1 MNVRVWDKEE
11 EEELVKL
18 YCDDGMEVLDIAE
31 YFGKNNRSII
41 SKLVQ
46 LKVYKKP
53 EVDKSGKRSVK
64 SMIIDL
70 EHMLDITLDGVNL
83 SKKSNLEI
91 LVDAVK
97 LRFEQSTLQNKN

>member
-1 MNVRVWDKEE
+1 MNVRVWNEE
-11 EEELVKL
+11 EEAELVKL
-18 YCDDGMEVLDIAE
+18 YTVDGMDVYDIAE

-46 LKVYKKP
+46 LKIYKKP
-53 EVDKSGKRSVK
+53 EIDKSGKRSVK

-70 EHMLDITLDGVNL
+70 EQMLGITLDGVNL

-97 LRFEQSTLQNKN
+97 LRFDQ

>member
-1 MNVRVWDKEE
+1 MTVRVWSKEE
-11 EEELVKL
+11 EEELISL
-18 YCDDGMEVLDIAE
+18 YCVQEYDINDIAE
-31 YFGKNNRSII
+31 HFGKNTRSII

-46 LKVYKKP
+46 LKIYKKP

-64 SMIIDL
+64 SMILDL
-70 EHMLDITLDGVNL
+70 EKMLDITLEGVNL

-97 LRFEQSTLQNKN
+97 LRFDQTNKIQ

>member
-18 YCDDGMEVLDIAE
+18 YCDDGMDVLEIAE

-53 EVDKSGKRSVK
+53 EIDKSGIVTGKQIGRAHV
-64 SMIIDL
+64 
-70 EHMLDITLDGVNL
+70 
-83 SKKSNLEI
+83 
-91 LVDAVK
+91 
-97 LRFEQSTLQNKN
+97 

>member
-11 EEELVKL
+11 EEELIKL
-18 YCDDGMEVLDIAE
+18 YCHDGMDVNEIAE

-53 EVDKSGKRSVK
+53 EIDKNAKRSVK
-64 SMIIDL
+64 SMVIDL
-70 EHMLDITLDGVNL
+70 ERILGITLDGLNL
-83 SKKSNLEI
+83 SKKSNLEM

-97 LRFEQSTLQNKN
+97 LRFEQSSLENKN

>member
-1 MNVRVWDKEE
+1 MNVRVWNEE
-11 EEELVKL
+11 EEAELVKMYL
-18 YCDDGMEVLDIAE
+18 TDGMDVLEIAE

-46 LKVYKKP
+46 LKIYKKP

-70 EHMLDITLDGVNL
+70 ERMLDITLDGVNL

-97 LRFEQSTLQNKN
+97 LRFDQ

>member
-1 MNVRVWDKEE
+1 MNVRVWNEE
-11 EEELVKL
+11 EEAELIKL
-18 YCDDGMEVLDIAE
+18 YTVDGMDVYDIAE

-46 LKVYKKP
+46 LKIYKKP
-53 EVDKSGKRSVK
+53 EIDKSGKRSVK

-70 EHMLDITLDGVNL
+70 ERMLEITLDGVNL

-97 LRFEQSTLQNKN
+97 LRFDQ

>member
-1 MNVRVWDKEE
+1 MNVRVWSKEE
-11 EEELVKL
+11 EDELISL
-18 YCDDGMEVLDIAE
+18 YCEQEYDITDIAE
-31 YFGKNNRSII
+31 HFGKNTRSII

-53 EVDKSGKRSVK
+53 EIDKSGKRSVK
-64 SMIIDL
+64 SMILDL
-70 EHMLDITLDGVNL
+70 EKMLGITLEGVNL

-97 LRFEQSTLQNKN
+97 LRLEQDNKTL

>member
-18 YCDDGMEVLDIAE
+18 YCDNGMDVLEIAE

-53 EVDKSGKRSVK
+53 EIDKSGKRNVK

-70 EHMLDITLDGVNL
+70 ERMLDINLDGVNL

-97 LRFEQSTLQNKN
+97 LRFEQSTLETKK

>member
-18 YCDDGMEVLDIAE
+18 YRDDGMDVIDIAE

-46 LKVYKKP
+46 LKVYRKP
-53 EVDKSGKRSVK
+53 EVDKSGKRSELHRVRHNN
-64 SMIIDL
+64 SARD
-70 EHMLDITLDGVNL
+70 TL
-83 SKKSNLEI
+83 
-91 LVDAVK
+91 K
-97 LRFEQSTLQNKN
+97 LIQQTL

>member
-1 MNVRVWDKEE
+1 MNVRVWSPEE

-18 YCDDGMEVLDIAE
+18 YCDDNMGVLEIAE

-53 EVDKSGKRSVK
+53 ETDRKNKRSVK
-64 SMIIDL
+64 SMIIEL
-70 EHMLDITLDGVNL
+70 EAILGISLDGVNL
-83 SKKSNLEI
+83 SRKSNLEI

-97 LRFEQSTLQNKN
+97 LRFDQTTP

>member
-18 YCDDGMEVLDIAE
+18 YCTDGMEVLDIAE

-46 LKVYKKP
+46 LKIYRKP
-53 EVDKSGKRSVK
+53 EIDKNSKRSVK

-70 EHMLDITLDGVNL
+70 ERMLDITLDGVNL

-97 LRFEQSTLQNKN
+97 LRFDQSTLENKN

>member
-1 MNVRVWDKEE
+1 MNVRVWNEE
-11 EEELVKL
+11 EEAELVKL
-18 YCDDGMEVLDIAE
+18 YLTDEMEVTDIAE

-46 LKVYKKP
+46 LKIYKKP
-53 EVDKSGKRSVK
+53 EIDKSGKRSVK

-70 EHMLDITLDGVNL
+70 ESMLGITLDGVNL

-97 LRFEQSTLQNKN
+97 LRFEQSTLENKN

>member
-1 MNVRVWDKEE
+1 MNIRVWDKEE

-18 YCDDGMEVLDIAE
+18 YCDDGKDVLEIAE

-46 LKVYKKP
+46 LKVYRKP
-53 EVDKSGKRSVK
+53 EVDKNNKRSVK

-70 EHMLDITLDGVNL
+70 EKILDISLDGVNL

-91 LVDAVK
+91 LVDAIK
-97 LRFEQSTLQNKN
+97 LRFEQDTLQNKN